1 MRDIKF
7 HGKRIDNGE
16 WVIGSLYQDFDMPES
31 ASIIPVGCLEHRY
44 KDKFTVTAFDV
55 DFKTVGQYTGLRDKK
70 GKDIYEGDIIE
81 DILTAEKEVIEFHGN
96 MFALV
101 SYKSRFFFTVFRSD
115 EKQIIGNIYD
125 NPELLEGER

>member
-1 MRDIKF
+1 MREIKF
-7 HGKRIDNGE
+7 RGKRLENGE
-16 WVIGSLYQDFDMPES
+16 WVYGDLTRYSENMSYITVDL
-31 ASIIPVGCLEHRY
+31 VGGEIYEVCTE
-44 KDKFTVTAFDV
+44 
-55 DFKTVGQYTGLRDKK
+55 TVGQYTGLKDKN
-70 GKDIYEGDIIE
+70 GNEIYEGDIIE